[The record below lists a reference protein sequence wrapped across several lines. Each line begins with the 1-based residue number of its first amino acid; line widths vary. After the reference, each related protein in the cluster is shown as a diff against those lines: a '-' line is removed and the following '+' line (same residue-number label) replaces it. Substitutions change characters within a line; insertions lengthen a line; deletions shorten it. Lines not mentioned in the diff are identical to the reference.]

1 MESSKLKNLFQKAQ
15 KGDKDAL
22 LMLIE
27 QFMPL
32 INKYKRKLDCDG
44 SETDLLIRF
53 IEIAKS
59 EKTVSITTEKQ
70 LIKYVE
76 TCIKN
81 EYIRLSKNQNKVQ
94 KSELLILDNDMP
106 DNRDVYDKIGIKTT
120 VRKALNQLTSLQ
132 REIIIRSVINNE
144 KEKDIASDLNISQQA
159 VSKAKNKAL
168 EKMKK
173 FFNGRL

>member
-1 MESSKLKNLFQKAQ
+1 MGSKLKDLFQKAQ
-15 KGDKDAL
+15 EGDKDAL

-44 SETDLLIRF
+44 SETDLLIKF

-59 EKTVSITTEKQ
+59 EKTVNIITDEQ
-70 LIKYVE
+70 LITYIK
-76 TCIKN
+76 TCIRN

-94 KSELLILDNDMP
+94 KSELLILDDDMP
-106 DNRDVYDKIGIKTT
+106 DKRDVYDEISIKTT

-132 REIIIRSVINNE
+132 KEIIIRSVINNE
-144 KEKDIASDLNISQQA
+144 KEKEIAKDLNISQQA
-159 VSKAKNKAL
+159 VNKAKNKAL
-168 EKMKK
+168 EKMKN
-173 FFNGRL
+173 FFDWRL

>member
-1 MESSKLKNLFQKAQ
+1 MENRFRDLFQKVQ

-44 SETDLLIRF
+44 SETDLLIKF

-59 EKTVSITTEKQ
+59 EKTVNIITDEQ
-70 LIKYVE
+70 LIEYIKI
-76 TCIKN
+76 CIKN

-106 DNRDVYDKIGIKTT
+106 DKANIYDEIDMKTV
-120 VRKALNQLTSLQ
+120 VRQALNQLTSLQ
-132 REIIIRSVINNE
+132 KEIIIRTVINNE
-144 KEKDIASDLNISQQA
+144 KEKDIAKDLNISQQA
-159 VSKAKNKAL
+159 VNKAKNKAL
-168 EKMKK
+168 EKMKN
-173 FFNGRL
+173 FFDRRL